1 MRALYMQLWQDLGY
15 LARPVASATASR
27 TSLAAESSASTGVM
41 VAEVVRS
48 AQEEVAAFCCR
59 GAVRRSAFFALQV
72 AAQYI
77 KCMHIMPACCIS
89 LGPKCSY

>member
-41 VAEVVRS
+41 VAEVVRWGG
-48 AQEEVAAFCCR
+48 AWLR
-59 GAVRRSAFFALQV
+59 GALFFQAGVKHCFRATRLRM
-72 AAQYI
+72 AI
-77 KCMHIMPACCIS
+77 LPCW
-89 LGPKCSY
+89 LRN